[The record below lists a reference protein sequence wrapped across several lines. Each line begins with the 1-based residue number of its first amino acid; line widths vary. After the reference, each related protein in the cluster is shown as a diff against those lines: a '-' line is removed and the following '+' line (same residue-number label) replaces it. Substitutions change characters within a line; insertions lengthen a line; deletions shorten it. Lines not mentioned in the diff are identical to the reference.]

1 MSSVTSPT
9 SSRTESPAPQPARA
23 RANRAALR
31 DYYGLKPTVSN
42 DSTPEP
48 SPRLAPDLKNDNVV
62 SELDGPNFD
71 PELHVQKVL
80 ATNRLVEILQIER
93 GLIYDIKSLNGEK
106 KALVYDNYSKLIAAT
121 NTIRSMRN
129 NMGPLM
135 PEGSRLNDDMSQIA
149 TIVENLAMK
158 PESQFGNDS
167 SNKREEPGV
176 SRSAKRLQ
184 LRKVKWALD
193 APRRLAFLLE
203 EGKRKEAEDEWKKV
217 DTVLR
222 VWSGVG
228 DVKELRQECEQV
240 MKTDDREISR
250 V

>member
-9 SSRTESPAPQPARA
+9 SSRTVSPAPQPARA

-31 DYYGLKPTVSN
+31 DYYGLKPTASS

-48 SPRLAPDLKNDNVV
+48 SPHFGPELKNDTGV
-62 SELDGPNFD
+62 SELDVPNFD
-71 PELHVQKVL
+71 PELYVRKVH

-121 NTIRSMRN
+121 DTIRSMRN

-135 PEGSRLNDDMSQIA
+135 PEGSSLNDEMAQIA
-149 TIVENLAMK
+149 AIVEDLAMK
-158 PESQFGNDS
+158 SESQLENDS
-167 SNKREEPGV
+167 SKKREEPGV

-184 LRKVKWALD
+184 LRNVKWALD
-193 APRRLAFLLE
+193 APQRLGILLK

-222 VWSGVG
+222 IWTGVG
-228 DVKELRQECEQV
+228 DVEELRQECEQV
-240 MKTDDREISR
+240 MKSDDGK
-250 V
+250 VL